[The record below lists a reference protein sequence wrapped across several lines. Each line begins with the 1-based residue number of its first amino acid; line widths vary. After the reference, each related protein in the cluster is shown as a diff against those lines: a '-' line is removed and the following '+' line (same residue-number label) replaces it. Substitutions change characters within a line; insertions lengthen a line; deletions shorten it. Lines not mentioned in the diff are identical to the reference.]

1 MTETKRWQRKASRT
15 FPKISPAA
23 FQHPMDLKALEAVKS
38 ISGVDFLIRKVIE
51 FAFERY
57 YYITNIA
64 DSIRV
69 TSRQCPMLNDML
81 LDACDILDVEVPE
94 FYIDQ
99 NPVANAYTFGSEKP
113 FVVIQSGLVDLM
125 TEDELF
131 TVICHEVG
139 HIKCGHVLYKMVARF
154 LSIIVEYIAD
164 KTFGLGSL
172 ITGPIMVAFYEW
184 DRKAELSADRAGL
197 LGIQNPNVVISTL
210 MKLAGGCSKV
220 AEQMDREEFLRQAEN
235 YQELDHSTLNQFYK
249 FLQVVNRTHPFPVLR
264 AKEINEWAKSTEYF
278 NILNGIY
285 PRLDMQPYYS
295 GATGYNFGGNQP
307 PSPGYGGYTPSDY
320 PPGNR
325 PPSGRGV
332 PPSGFS
338 PNQPPQGNYQGGYQ
352 GGSNISPKQ
361 SSATTCPNCNATVET
376 KATFCHIC
384 GSTIVGSIAVME
396 KNATGQTAYPPPSAV
411 NPTQQTNQPQ
421 PPPKPD
427 NKPRCR
433 NCGTNIKPS
442 DDYCPSCGLN
452 IRFDW

>member
-1 MTETKRWQRKASRT
+1 MTERQRWQRKAARS

-38 ISGVDFLIRKVIE
+38 ITGVDFLIRKVIE

-69 TSRQCPMLNDML
+69 SPRQCPLLHEML
-81 LDACDILDVEVPE
+81 LDACDILDVDVPE
-94 FYIDQ
+94 FYVDQ
-99 NPVANAYTFGSEKP
+99 NPVANAFTFGSEKP
-113 FVVIQSGLVDLM
+113 FVVVQSGLVDLM
-125 TEDELF
+125 TDDELF

-197 LGIQNPNVVISTL
+197 LGIQNPDVVISTL

-220 AEQMDREEFLRQAEN
+220 AAQLDREEFLRQAEN

-264 AKEINEWAKSTEYF
+264 AKEINEWSKSTEYF

-295 GATGYNFGGNQP
+295 NPSADGYNFGGYKSP
-307 PSPGYGGYTPSDY
+307 PPPGGYTPSDY
-320 PPGNR
+320 PPPGYQ
-325 PPSGRGV
+325 PPSGGAGYS
-332 PPSGFS
+332 PSGFS
-338 PNQPPQGNYQGGYQ
+338 GKSPSSPS
-352 GGSNISPKQ
+352 SNAPITS
-361 SSATTCPNCNATVET
+361 CPNCSATVDV

-384 GSTIVGSIAVME
+384 GSTLVGSIAVME
-396 KNATGQTAYPPPSAV
+396 KNADSRP
-411 NPTQQTNQPQ
+411 PQ
-421 PPPKPD
+421 PPVSPVQTTTPQPPTPKPD

-433 NCGTNIKPS
+433 NCGTNTKAT

>member
-15 FPKISPAA
+15 FPRISPSA

-69 TSRQCPMLNDML
+69 TSKQCPLLNDML
-81 LDACDILDVEVPE
+81 LDACEILDVDVPE
-94 FYIDQ
+94 FYVDQ

-125 TEDELF
+125 TDDELF

-197 LGIQNPNVVISTL
+197 LGIQNPNTVITTL

-220 AEQMDREEFLRQAEN
+220 AEQLDQDEFLRQAEN
-235 YQELDHSTLNQFYK
+235 YQELDRSTLNQFYK

-264 AKEINEWAKSTEYF
+264 AKEINEWSKSTEYF

-295 GATGYNFGGNQP
+295 TTDGYNFGGYQP
-307 PSPGYGGYTPSDY
+307 PPSSGYTPSDY
-320 PPGNR
+320 PPTGYR
-325 PPSGRGV
+325 PPSGGGGFS
-332 PPSGFS
+332 PSGFS
-338 PNQPPQGNYQGGYQ
+338 P
-352 GGSNISPKQ
+352 GGSTNISQRP

-396 KNATGQTAYPPPSAV
+396 KGVDARQSPPTPGINQTQGTQVPPSSTA
-411 NPTQQTNQPQ
+411 QQ

-433 NCGTNIKPS
+433 NCGTNIKPT

>member
-69 TSRQCPMLNDML
+69 TSRQCPLLNDML
-81 LDACDILDVEVPE
+81 LDACDILDVDVPE
-94 FYIDQ
+94 FYVDQ

-113 FVVIQSGLVDLM
+113 FVVLQSGLVDLM
-125 TEDELF
+125 TDDELF
-131 TVICHEVG
+131 TVICHEIG

-220 AEQMDREEFLRQAEN
+220 AAQLDRDEFLRQAEN

-295 GATGYNFGGNQP
+295 NSEGYNYRGYQPP
-307 PSPGYGGYTPSDY
+307 PSPGYTPSDY
-320 PPGNR
+320 PPPTYR
-325 PPSGRGV
+325 PPSGGGRYS
-332 PPSGFS
+332 PSGFS
-338 PNQPPQGNYQGGYQ
+338 QGNVA
-352 GGSNISPKQ
+352 P
-361 SSATTCPNCNATVET
+361 SAYASTTCPNCNATVEA

-396 KNATGQTAYPPPSAV
+396 KGSEAQQTPPSSAI
-411 NPTQQTNQPQ
+411 NQGQQPQAPQSSATQQSQPL
-421 PPPKPD
+421 PKPD

-433 NCGTNIKPS
+433 NCGTTIKPT